1 MSANDGNERPLV
13 VALPTSL
20 REGFLEAVQ
29 AVSPRIRVVLIPTEG
44 SLPADIAET
53 EVFYRSFA
61 LPRPVVDEVVE
72 RATKLR
78 WMHVPAAGI
87 EAALTPKVMASSFV
101 ITNVSG
107 VYDVPVAEH
116 GLALI
121 LAAARRLPAYFAA
134 QQERRWLR
142 AATWDAVQQ
151 EQVLPFVLR
160 GKTAAMLGFGGTGGT
175 LAGYLKA
182 LGMRVLGVRR
192 TGRPDWRADDMYGP
206 DRLAEVIPQADFIVL
221 TVPTTAATERIIGP
235 EQIALMKPNAWLV
248 NLGRGRLVDDAALIA
263 ALAERR
269 IGGAALDVFT
279 EEPLPPD
286 SPYYR
291 LPNVIVTPH
300 IAGAFPELNEVD
312 REYFV
317 ENLRRY
323 VAGEP
328 LLSVV
333 DRARGY

>member
-1 MSANDGNERPLV
+1 LAAISHNEAPLV
-13 VALPTSL
+13 IALPTSL
-20 REGFLEAVQ
+20 RDGFLEAVE
-29 AVSPRIRVVLIPTEG
+29 AISPRIRVVRIPTEG
-44 SLPADIAET
+44 ELPAQIAEAD
-53 EVFYRSFA
+53 VFYRSFA
-61 LPRPVVDEVVE
+61 LPRPVVDAVVE

-87 EAALTPKVMASSFV
+87 EAALTPKVMESDFV
-101 ITNVSG
+101 ITNVSS

-134 QQERRWLR
+134 QQEGRWLR

-151 EQVLPFVLR
+151 EQVLPFLLR

-175 LAGYLKA
+175 IGGYLKA

-192 TGRPDWRADDMYGP
+192 NAKPDWRADEMYGP

-221 TVPTTAATERIIGP
+221 TVPMTPATERIMGP

-248 NLGRGRLVDDAALIA
+248 NLGRGRLVDDSALLAAL
-263 ALAERR
+263 EGRR
-269 IGGAALDVFT
+269 IGGACLDVFT
-279 EEPLPPD
+279 QEPLASD
-286 SPYYR
+286 SPYYH

-300 IAGAFPELNEVD
+300 IAGAFPELNELD

-317 ENLRRY
+317 GNLRRFI
-323 VAGEP
+323 AGQP

>member
-1 MSANDGNERPLV
+1 MAATGDNERPLV
-13 VALPTSL
+13 IALPTSL
-20 REGFLEAVQ
+20 REGFLEAVR

-44 SLPADIAET
+44 ELPPEIADA

-61 LPRPVVDEVVE
+61 LPRPIVDAVVE

-87 EAALTPKVMASSFV
+87 EAALTPKVMASNFV

-151 EQVLPFVLR
+151 EQVLPFLLR
-160 GKTAAMLGFGGTGGT
+160 GKTAAVLGFGGIGGT

-192 TGRPDWRADDMYGP
+192 SGRPDWRADDMYGP

-221 TVPTTAATERIIGP
+221 TVPTTAATERMMGP

-248 NLGRGRLVDDAALIA
+248 NLGRGRLVDDAALLA
-263 ALAERR
+263 ALEGHR

-279 EEPLPPD
+279 QEPLSAD
-286 SPYYR
+286 SPYYG

-300 IAGAFPELNEVD
+300 IAGAFPELNEMD

-317 ENLRRY
+317 ANLRRY
-323 VAGEP
+323 VGGQP
-328 LLSVV
+328 LHSVV
-333 DRARGY
+333 DRDRGY